1 LKHLKRMEFRINIF
15 QFRAIF
21 IVCFVL
27 VLINNI
33 KGQDF
38 QLHGQISGWGTGIK
52 TDSGWNKNLG
62 LRYFP
67 QLNYSYQLNE
77 DNLIN
82 GEILLN
88 TDYNTDFK
96 SDDYNLKLYR
106 AILRYTS
113 TQTEVQLGLQKI
125 NFGPAQLLRTLMWFD
140 MVDPR
145 DPLKLTDGVYGLRY
159 KYSFL
164 NNSILWVWGLYENNH
179 AKEYEIY
186 PTANKTPEWGGRYQ
200 LEVPLGEVAATVH
213 TRVVDAELFNYR
225 ENRFALD
232 GRWDIGIGIWFE
244 SALQQSQSTLLPYPW
259 NKMLTVGGDYT
270 FGIGNGIYFLAENLT
285 SITSVKTWGNDIDRN
300 ISAIMT
306 SYPAGTLDNFA
317 LQIYYDWKG
326 KNIYQYYLWQR
337 TYDNLIINLALFH
350 YPQNGTGIFASSGT
364 TPSTGYGLQLMLIYN
379 Y

>member
-1 LKHLKRMEFRINIF
+1 MQLRIYNFGYRGIIL
-15 QFRAIF
+15 AS
-21 IVCFVL
+21 L
-27 VLINNI
+27 VLAFITNI
-33 KGQDF
+33 EGQDF
-38 QLHGQISGWGTGIK
+38 QFHGQISGWGTGIK

-67 QLNYSYQLNE
+67 QLNYSYQINE

-88 TDYNTDFK
+88 TYYNTDFK

-140 MVDPR
+140 RVDPR
-145 DPLKLTDGVYGLRY
+145 DPLKLTEGVYGLRY

-164 NNSILWVWGLYENNH
+164 NNSILWLWGLYDNNQP
-179 AKEYEIY
+179 KGYEMFS
-186 PTANKTPEWGGRYQ
+186 TARKTPEWGGRYQ
-200 LEVPLGEVAATVH
+200 MEVPLGEAAVTAN
-213 TRVVDAELFNYR
+213 TRIADAGLFNYR
-225 ENRFALD
+225 ENKIALD
-232 GRWDIGIGIWFE
+232 GRWDIGIGVWFE
-244 SALQQSQSTLLPYPW
+244 SALQQSRSTLLPYPW
-259 NKMLTVGGDYT
+259 DKMLTVGGDYT

-285 SITSVKTWGNDIDRN
+285 STVSVKTWGNNIERN
-300 ISAIMT
+300 ISAVMA

-317 LQIYYDWKG
+317 LQVYYDWSG
-326 KNIYQYYLWQR
+326 KNFYQYYLWQR

-350 YPQNGTGIFASSGT
+350 YPENGTGIFAQNGT
-364 TPSTGYGLQLMLIYN
+364 APSTGYGLQIMLIYN

>member
-1 LKHLKRMEFRINIF
+1 MKHLKRTQLRINNI
-15 QFRAIF
+15 RNRGIILA
-21 IVCFVL
+21 CFVL
-27 VLINNI
+27 IFISSI

-38 QLHGQISGWGTGIK
+38 QFHGQISCWGTGIK
-52 TDSGWNKNLG
+52 TDTGWNKNLG

-88 TDYNTDFK
+88 TYYNSDFK
-96 SDDYNLKLYR
+96 SDDFNLKLYR

-125 NFGPAQLLRTLMWFD
+125 NFGPAQLMRTLMWFD
-140 MVDPR
+140 RVDPR

-164 NNSILWVWGLYENNH
+164 NNSILWLWGLYDNNQP
-179 AKEYEIY
+179 KGYEMFSTS
-186 PTANKTPEWGGRYQ
+186 PKTPEWGGRYQ
-200 LEVPLGEVAATVH
+200 MEVPLGEAAATVH
-213 TRVVDAELFNYR
+213 TRMADAGLFDYR
-225 ENRFALD
+225 ENRIALD
-232 GRWDIGIGIWFE
+232 GRWDIGIGVWFE
-244 SALQQSQSTLLPYPW
+244 SELQQSQTTLLPYHW
-259 NKMLTVGGDYT
+259 DKMLTIGGDYT

-285 SITSVKTWGNDIDRN
+285 SMASVKTWGDNVERN
-300 ISAIMT
+300 ISAVMA

-317 LQIYYDWKG
+317 LQIYYDWTG

-350 YPQNGTGIFASSGT
+350 YPENGTGIFAQSGT
-364 TPSTGYGLQLMLIYN
+364 APSTGYGLQLMLIYN

>member
-1 LKHLKRMEFRINIF
+1 MLRINNFQNRGILLACFIF
-15 QFRAIF
+15 IF
-21 IVCFVL
+21 IV
-27 VLINNI
+27 NI

-38 QLHGQISGWGTGIK
+38 QFHGQISGWGTGTR
-52 TDSGWNKNLG
+52 TDSVWNKNLG

-67 QLNYSYQLNE
+67 QLNYSYSIDE

-88 TDYNTDFK
+88 TYYTTDFK

-113 TQTEVQLGLQKI
+113 TQSEIQLGLQKI

-140 MVDPR
+140 RVDPR

-164 NNSILWVWGLYENNH
+164 NNSILWLWGLYDNNQP
-179 AKEYEIY
+179 KGFEIY
-186 PTANKTPEWGGRYQ
+186 PTAKKTPEFGGRYQ
-200 LEVPLGEVAATVH
+200 FQVPLGEAAATVH
-213 TRVVDAELFNYR
+213 TRMVDAGLLNYR
-225 ENRFALD
+225 ENRYALD
-232 GRWDIGIGIWFE
+232 GRWDIGIGVWFE
-244 SALQQSQSTLLPYPW
+244 SELQQSESNRLPYSW

-270 FGIGNGIYFLAENLT
+270 FGIGNGIYFLAEHIT
-285 SITSVKTWGNDIDRN
+285 AITSAKTWGDDIDKK
-300 ISAIMT
+300 ISAVMA
-306 SYPAGTLDNFA
+306 SYPSGTLDYFA
-317 LQIYYDWKG
+317 LQIYYDWQG

-337 TYDNLIINLALFH
+337 TYDNLIINIALFH
-350 YPQNGTGIFASSGT
+350 YPENGAGLFISSGT
-364 TPSTGYGLQLMLIYN
+364 APSTGYGLQLMLIYN

>member
-1 LKHLKRMEFRINIF
+1 MLRISNF
-15 QFRAIF
+15 QNRGILLACFVFIF
-21 IVCFVL
+21 IV
-27 VLINNI
+27 NI

-38 QLHGQISGWGTGIK
+38 QFHGQISGWGTGIR

-67 QLNYSYQLNE
+67 QLNYSYSIDE

-82 GEILLN
+82 GELLLN
-88 TDYNTDFK
+88 TYYITDFR

-106 AILRYTS
+106 AIMRYTS

-140 MVDPR
+140 RVDPR

-164 NNSILWVWGLYENNH
+164 NNSILWLWGLYDNNQP
-179 AKEYEIY
+179 KGYEIY
-186 PTANKTPEWGGRYQ
+186 PTTKKTPEWGGRYQ
-200 LEVPLGEVAATVH
+200 LQVPLGEAAATFH
-213 TRVVDAELFNYR
+213 TRMVDAGLLNYR
-225 ENRFALD
+225 ENRYAFD

-244 SALQQSQSTLLPYPW
+244 SALQQSQSKLLPFPW
-259 NKMLTVGGDYT
+259 NKILTIGGDYT

-285 SITSVKTWGNDIDRN
+285 SITSAKTWGNDNNKN
-300 ISAIMT
+300 ISAVMA
-306 SYPAGTLDNFA
+306 SYPAWTLNNFA
-317 LQIYYDWKG
+317 LQVYYDWQG

-350 YPQNGTGIFASSGT
+350 YPENGTGIFASSGT
-364 TPSTGYGLQLMLIYN
+364 APSTGYGLQLMLIYN

>member
-1 LKHLKRMEFRINIF
+1 MKLRINN
-15 QFRAIF
+15 FRNRAVLF
-21 IVCFVL
+21 ICFAL
-27 VLINNI
+27 VSINNI

-38 QLHGQISGWGTGIK
+38 QFHGQISGWETGIRA
-52 TDSGWNKNLG
+52 DSGWNKKIG

-67 QLNYSYQLNE
+67 QVNYSYSINE

-88 TDYNTDFK
+88 TYYTTDFK

-113 TQTEVQLGLQKI
+113 TQSEIQLGLQKI

-140 MVDPR
+140 RVDPR

-164 NNSILWVWGLYENNH
+164 NNSILWLWGLYDNKNP
-179 AKEYEIY
+179 AGYEIY

-200 LEVPLGEVAATVH
+200 LQIPLGEAAATVH
-213 TRVVDAELFNYR
+213 TRMVDEGLLNYR
-225 ENRFALD
+225 ENRYALD

-244 SALQQSQSTLLPYPW
+244 SALQQSQSNLLPYPW

-270 FGIGNGIYFLAENLT
+270 FGIGNGIYFLSENLT
-285 SITSVKTWGNDIDRN
+285 SITSTKTWGNDIDRN
-300 ISAIMT
+300 ISAVMA

-317 LQIYYDWKG
+317 LQIYYDLQG

-350 YPQNGTGIFASSGT
+350 YPENGTGIFASGGT
-364 TPSTGYGLQLMLIYN
+364 APSTGYGLQLMLIYN

>member
-1 LKHLKRMEFRINIF
+1 MLRINNF
-15 QFRAIF
+15 QNRGILLVCFVFIF
-21 IVCFVL
+21 IV
-27 VLINNI
+27 NI

-38 QLHGQISGWGTGIK
+38 QFHRQISGWGTGNR

-67 QLNYSYQLNE
+67 QLNYSYLIDE

-88 TDYNTDFK
+88 TYYITDFK

-106 AILRYTS
+106 AIMRYTS

-125 NFGPAQLLRTLMWFD
+125 NFGPAQLLRTLTWFD
-140 MVDPR
+140 RVDPR
-145 DPLKLTDGVYGLRY
+145 DPLKQTDGVYGLRY

-164 NNSILWVWGLYENNH
+164 NNSILWLWGLYDNNQP
-179 AKEYEIY
+179 KGYEIY
-186 PTANKTPEWGGRYQ
+186 PTAKKTPELGGRYQ
-200 LEVPLGEVAATVH
+200 LQIPLGEAAATFH
-213 TRVVDAELFNYR
+213 TRMVDAGFLNYR
-225 ENRFALD
+225 ENRYALD

-244 SALQQSQSTLLPYPW
+244 SALQQSQSKLLPYPW
-259 NKMLTVGGDYT
+259 NKMLTIGGDYT

-285 SITSVKTWGNDIDRN
+285 SITSAKTWGNDNDKN
-300 ISAIMT
+300 ISAVMA
-306 SYPAGTLDNFA
+306 SYPAWTLDNFA
-317 LQIYYDWKG
+317 LQVYYDWQG

-364 TPSTGYGLQLMLIYN
+364 APSTGYGLQLMLIYN